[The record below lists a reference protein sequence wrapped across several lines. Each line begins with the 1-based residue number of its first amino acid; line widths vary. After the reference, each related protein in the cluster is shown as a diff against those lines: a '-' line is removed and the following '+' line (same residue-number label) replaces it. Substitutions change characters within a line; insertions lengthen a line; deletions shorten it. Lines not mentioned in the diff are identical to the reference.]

1 MLVIRVRQ
9 PIIDLIAQIV
19 TKKHFHCSHF
29 GKILTSVI
37 VRIILAELLFEFSGK
52 KPKCSSLRMVD
63 HRNAARLNKPQV
75 YM

>member
-29 GKILTSVI
+29 GKILRSVI
-37 VRIILAELLFEFSGK
+37 VLIILAELLFVLRKEAKMFIFTHGG
-52 KPKCSSLRMVD
+52 PQECS
-63 HRNAARLNKPQV
+63 
-75 YM
+75 